1 MAPVC
6 AVVVAGGSGQRFGN
20 PGGKQL
26 VNVAGR
32 PLMSWS
38 IRAFDRSDKVGH
50 IVVVC
55 PAERRAEM
63 RRLAIDPF
71 DYDTPISFADA
82 GDTRQDSTRAG
93 VHAVPAG
100 FEYVAIH
107 DGARPLITTE
117 AIDHAIDVLVSDR
130 SLDGVVCGQPA
141 IDTLK
146 IVDGDNIVETPP
158 RELYWA
164 AQTPQIFSVDAM
176 KRAHAAAIAEG
187 FIGTDDSSLVE
198 RMGGRVRCVQ
208 SPRDNLKVTVPEDLR
223 PVTAI
228 LLAAWLRERTFPMFS
243 NLRIGHGY
251 DVHRLVE
258 GRRCII
264 GGVDIPY
271 ERGLLGHSG
280 CQMCSRTPCR
290 RHSGACRGGDIGK
303 LFPDTDPA
311 YEGADSMVLLARVMD
326 YARELGFE
334 FVDADCTIACQQPK
348 ITPHRDAMRANL
360 AHALG
365 VDVENVGV
373 AATTTEKLGWEGQ
386 GEGIGA
392 WAVCLL
398 QKTVKE

>member
-117 AIDHAIDVLVSDR
+117 AIDHAIDVLVGDR
-130 SLDGVVCGQPA
+130 SLDGVVCGQPRDRHHSRSSTA
-141 IDTLK
+141 ITSSRRRR
-146 IVDGDNIVETPP
+146 V
-158 RELYWA
+158 
-164 AQTPQIFSVDAM
+164 S
-176 KRAHAAAIAEG
+176 
-187 FIGTDDSSLVE
+187 FIGLRRRRRSL
-198 RMGGRVRCVQ
+198 
-208 SPRDNLKVTVPEDLR
+208 
-223 PVTAI
+223 A
-228 LLAAWLRERTFPMFS
+228 
-243 NLRIGHGY
+243 
-251 DVHRLVE
+251 
-258 GRRCII
+258 
-264 GGVDIPY
+264 
-271 ERGLLGHSG
+271 
-280 CQMCSRTPCR
+280 
-290 RHSGACRGGDIGK
+290 
-303 LFPDTDPA
+303 
-311 YEGADSMVLLARVMD
+311 SML
-326 YARELGFE
+326 
-334 FVDADCTIACQQPK
+334 
-348 ITPHRDAMRANL
+348 
-360 AHALG
+360 
-365 VDVENVGV
+365 
-373 AATTTEKLGWEGQ
+373 
-386 GEGIGA
+386 
-392 WAVCLL
+392 
-398 QKTVKE
+398 

>member
-107 DGARPLITTE
+107 DGARPLIATE

-130 SLDGVVCGQPA
+130 ALDGVVCGQPA

-146 IVDGDNIVETPP
+146 IVDGDNIVE
-158 RELYWA
+158 
-164 AQTPQIFSVDAM
+164 
-176 KRAHAAAIAEG
+176 G
-187 FIGTDDSSLVE
+187 FTGTDDSSLVE

-228 LLAAWLRERTFPMFS
+228 LLGRMA
-243 NLRIGHGY
+243 
-251 DVHRLVE
+251 E
-258 GRRCII
+258 GE
-264 GGVDIPY
+264 D
-271 ERGLLGHSG
+271 L
-280 CQMCSRTPCR
+280 
-290 RHSGACRGGDIGK
+290 
-303 LFPDTDPA
+303 
-311 YEGADSMVLLARVMD
+311 
-326 YARELGFE
+326 
-334 FVDADCTIACQQPK
+334 
-348 ITPHRDAMRANL
+348 PH
-360 AHALG
+360 
-365 VDVENVGV
+365 V
-373 AATTTEKLGWEGQ
+373 Q
-386 GEGIGA
+386 
-392 WAVCLL
+392 
-398 QKTVKE
+398 

>member
-117 AIDHAIDVLVSDR
+117 AIDHAIDAPSTVSCAVSPRSTRSR
-130 SLDGVVCGQPA
+130 SL
-141 IDTLK
+141 
-146 IVDGDNIVETPP
+146 
-158 RELYWA
+158 
-164 AQTPQIFSVDAM
+164 
-176 KRAHAAAIAEG
+176 
-187 FIGTDDSSLVE
+187 
-198 RMGGRVRCVQ
+198 
-208 SPRDNLKVTVPEDLR
+208 
-223 PVTAI
+223 TAI
-228 LLAAWLRERTFPMFS
+228 ISSRRRRASCTGPRRRRRSLA
-243 NLRIGHGY
+243 
-251 DVHRLVE
+251 
-258 GRRCII
+258 
-264 GGVDIPY
+264 
-271 ERGLLGHSG
+271 
-280 CQMCSRTPCR
+280 
-290 RHSGACRGGDIGK
+290 
-303 LFPDTDPA
+303 
-311 YEGADSMVLLARVMD
+311 SML
-326 YARELGFE
+326 
-334 FVDADCTIACQQPK
+334 
-348 ITPHRDAMRANL
+348 
-360 AHALG
+360 
-365 VDVENVGV
+365 
-373 AATTTEKLGWEGQ
+373 
-386 GEGIGA
+386 
-392 WAVCLL
+392 
-398 QKTVKE
+398 

>member
-82 GDTRQDSTRAG
+82 GDTRQDSTRVG

-130 SLDGVVCGQPA
+130 ALDGVVCGQPA

-187 FIGTDDSSLVE
+187 FIGTMIRRWSS
-198 RMGGRVRCVQ
+198 
-208 SPRDNLKVTVPEDLR
+208 
-223 PVTAI
+223 
-228 LLAAWLRERTFPMFS
+228 AWAGAS
-243 NLRIGHGY
+243 A
-251 DVHRLVE
+251 V
-258 GRRCII
+258 
-264 GGVDIPY
+264 
-271 ERGLLGHSG
+271 
-280 CQMCSRTPCR
+280 SR
-290 RHSGACRGGDIGK
+290 
-303 LFPDTDPA
+303 
-311 YEGADSMVLLARVMD
+311 
-326 YARELGFE
+326 
-334 FVDADCTIACQQPK
+334 
-348 ITPHRDAMRANL
+348 
-360 AHALG
+360 AHAITLR
-365 VDVENVGV
+365 
-373 AATTTEKLGWEGQ
+373 
-386 GEGIGA
+386 
-392 WAVCLL
+392 
-398 QKTVKE
+398 

>member
-38 IRAFDRSDKVGH
+38 IRAFDRSDRVGH

-63 RRLAIDPF
+63 RRLAISPF

-117 AIDHAIDVLVSDR
+117 AIDHAIDVLVGDR

-146 IVDGDNIVETPP
+146 IVDGELWLRGENIMDGYLDPEANKQAFCDGWFRTGDLVRFDE
-158 RELYWA
+158 
-164 AQTPQIFSVDAM
+164 
-176 KRAHAAAIAEG
+176 EG
-187 FIGTDDSSLVE
+187 FLYITGRIKEVLVLPSGEKVSPAELETLFNTIEAVQDSLVYVDSHGVLSLQVVPRQVVLKAQGIADPEAHIRAEVEKINAGLPGFE
-198 RMGGRVRCVQ
+198 RVSKIIVRDADFER
-208 SPRDNLKVTVPEDLR
+208 SPSMK
-223 PVTAI
+223 I
-228 LLAAWLRERTFPMFS
+228 LREKNAQS
-243 NLRIGHGY
+243 
-251 DVHRLVE
+251 D
-258 GRRCII
+258 
-264 GGVDIPY
+264 
-271 ERGLLGHSG
+271 HS
-280 CQMCSRTPCR
+280 
-290 RHSGACRGGDIGK
+290 
-303 LFPDTDPA
+303 
-311 YEGADSMVLLARVMD
+311 
-326 YARELGFE
+326 
-334 FVDADCTIACQQPK
+334 
-348 ITPHRDAMRANL
+348 
-360 AHALG
+360 
-365 VDVENVGV
+365 
-373 AATTTEKLGWEGQ
+373 
-386 GEGIGA
+386 
-392 WAVCLL
+392 
-398 QKTVKE
+398 

>member
-38 IRAFDRSDKVGH
+38 IRAFDRSNKVGH

-63 RRLAIDPF
+63 RRLAISP
-71 DYDTPISFADA
+71 YSYSTPISFADA
-82 GDTRQDSTRAG
+82 GETRQDSTRAG

-117 AIDHAIDVLVSDR
+117 AIDPVSYTH
-130 SLDGVVCGQPA
+130 L
-141 IDTLK
+141 TLP
-146 IVDGDNIVETPP
+146 T

-228 LLAAWLRERTFPMFS
+228 LLGRMA
-243 NLRIGHGY
+243 
-251 DVHRLVE
+251 E
-258 GRRCII
+258 GE
-264 GGVDIPY
+264 D
-271 ERGLLGHSG
+271 L
-280 CQMCSRTPCR
+280 
-290 RHSGACRGGDIGK
+290 
-303 LFPDTDPA
+303 
-311 YEGADSMVLLARVMD
+311 
-326 YARELGFE
+326 
-334 FVDADCTIACQQPK
+334 
-348 ITPHRDAMRANL
+348 PH
-360 AHALG
+360 
-365 VDVENVGV
+365 V
-373 AATTTEKLGWEGQ
+373 Q
-386 GEGIGA
+386 
-392 WAVCLL
+392 
-398 QKTVKE
+398 

>member
-130 SLDGVVCGQPA
+130 ALDGVVCGQPA

-176 KRAHAAAIAEG
+176 HHVDALGSKALVAGEHDIAAVLERTPTGKTQQGLAPHNDRATFGARHKMAHVGAIRHHHIALAPNAPVVTHGDDGRKLTRHERHLHRNGNVLDLRAVLVALDDEVIGRKRIEIVHVGVKRYLGRRKLRTLDKFADDIDMTVVNVGIGNHVQQLAGNHIDRLRDHHQQNEIGRAH
-187 FIGTDDSSLVE
+187 V
-198 RMGGRVRCVQ
+198 
-208 SPRDNLKVTVPEDLR
+208 
-223 PVTAI
+223 
-228 LLAAWLRERTFPMFS
+228 
-243 NLRIGHGY
+243 
-251 DVHRLVE
+251 
-258 GRRCII
+258 
-264 GGVDIPY
+264 
-271 ERGLLGHSG
+271 
-280 CQMCSRTPCR
+280 
-290 RHSGACRGGDIGK
+290 
-303 LFPDTDPA
+303 
-311 YEGADSMVLLARVMD
+311 
-326 YARELGFE
+326 
-334 FVDADCTIACQQPK
+334 
-348 ITPHRDAMRANL
+348 
-360 AHALG
+360 
-365 VDVENVGV
+365 
-373 AATTTEKLGWEGQ
+373 
-386 GEGIGA
+386 
-392 WAVCLL
+392 
-398 QKTVKE
+398 